1 MNSPT
6 ITQFTEAVQNPSLS
20 LQIPQLPNPI
30 ISRNKRDQPL
40 VWAGNFAAVY
50 QLQSNQST
58 WALRCFT
65 TPPNGKQLHYRLLN
79 DALQNRNLP
88 CLSPFLFHQEG
99 ILVSGRKFPVITME
113 WINGLRL
120 DAKVQQLLNRPRQLR
135 TLATGILG
143 AAQSLEANAI
153 AHNDLQHA
161 NIIVQNDGDI
171 KLVDY
176 DAFYLPEYQ
185 GRPTPEAGHPNYQ
198 HPRKSLS
205 HFSPRSDRFPALVI
219 LLSLQALAADPS
231 LWKFHNQD
239 NLIFTRQDFL
249 SPQTSQALNQTARSP
264 DPDVRNLAD
273 TLTRI
278 LAQNPDDAPS
288 IGQIATAQPTAPN
301 RANQQPQPATAQPA
315 TTRSGN
321 PTTKPLIIRTNGA
334 CGTARISGPCP
345 NCATPAS
352 RSPKPN
358 PTPLT
363 HTARTAAVT
372 PIPATNRI
380 AAATPPPPTKTLNY
394 PHIAR
399 IPPVNPPSARIPRK
413 RIQVPILPVIAVAL
427 IILIFIALAAGCA
440 QRIIPEHHSLPHT
453 GHLNPLYAAAPAH
466 HDNPHRHQ
474 PASPQIP
481 PAA

>member
-30 ISRNKRDQPL
+30 ISRNQRGQPL

-65 TPPNGKQLHYRLLN
+65 TPPNGKQLHYRLLDN
-79 DALQNRNLP
+79 ALQNLNLP

-120 DAKVQQLLNRPRQLR
+120 DAKVGQILHQSHQLR
-135 TLATGILG
+135 TLATGILN
-143 AAQSLEANAI
+143 AAQTLEANAI

-161 NIIVQNDGDI
+161 NIIVQNNGDI

-219 LLSLQALAADPS
+219 LLSLLALAADPS

-249 SPQTSQALNQTARSP
+249 SPQTSPAINQTAQSP
-264 DPDVRNLAD
+264 DPGVRNLAD
-273 TLTRI
+273 TLARI
-278 LAQNPDDAPS
+278 LDQSPDEAPP
-288 IGQIATAQPTAPN
+288 IDRLATAQPAAPN
-301 RANQQPQPATAQPA
+301 RANPPPATRAGGTSPKPA
-315 TTRSGN
+315 N
-321 PTTKPLIIRTNGA
+321 PVPKPAPTPLNH
-334 CGTARISGPCP
+334 TARISTPP
-345 NCATPAS
+345 PRPAT
-352 RSPKPN
+352 N
-358 PTPLT
+358 PQP
-363 HTARTAAVT
+363 HTARIAAVT
-372 PIPATNRI
+372 PSQPA
-380 AAATPPPPTKTLNY
+380 KTLNH

-399 IPPVNPPSARIPRK
+399 IPPVNQPLPRIPRK
-413 RIQVPILPVIAVAL
+413 RIQIPILPFIAVAL

-453 GHLNPLYAAAPAH
+453 GHPNPHYAAAPAH

>member
-6 ITQFTEAVQNPSLS
+6 ITQFTEAVQNPNLS

-30 ISRNKRDQPL
+30 ISRNQRGQPL

-65 TPPNGKQLHYRLLN
+65 TPPNGKQLHYRLLD
-79 DALQNRNLP
+79 DALQNRNIP

-120 DAKVQQLLNRPRQLR
+120 DAKVPQLLNRPRQLR

-143 AAQSLEANAI
+143 AAQSLEANAL

-161 NIIVQNDGDI
+161 NIIVQNNGDI

-185 GRPTPEAGHPNYQ
+185 GRPAPEAGHPNYQ
-198 HPRKSLS
+198 HPRKSPS

-264 DPDVRNLAD
+264 DPDVRNLAGA
-273 TLTRI
+273 LIRI
-278 LAQNPDDAPS
+278 LDQSPDDAPS
-288 IGQIATAQPTAPN
+288 IGQIATAQPPAPN
-301 RANQQPQPATAQPA
+301 RANQQPQPAT
-315 TTRSGN
+315 TRTGGN
-321 PTTKPLIIRTNGA
+321 RPKPLIICTSRA
-334 CGTARISGPCP
+334 CP
-345 NCATPAS
+345 NCATPA
-352 RSPKPN
+352 RHSPKPN

-372 PIPATNRI
+372 PIPSTNRI
-380 AAATPPPPTKTLNY
+380 AAATPPQPAKTLNH

-399 IPPVNPPSARIPRK
+399 IPSVNPPLPRISRK
-413 RIQVPILPVIAVAL
+413 RIQIPILPVIAVAL

-453 GHLNPLYAAAPAH
+453 GHPNPLYAAAPAH

>member
-1 MNSPT
+1 MKSPT
-6 ITQFTEAVQNPSLS
+6 ITQFTEAVQNPGLS
-20 LQIPQLPNPI
+20 LRIPQLANPR
-30 ISRNKRDQPL
+30 ISRNQRGQPL

-50 QLQSNQST
+50 QLQSSQSL
-58 WALRCFT
+58 WAVRCFT
-65 TPPNGKQLHYRLLN
+65 TPPNGKQLHYRLLDN
-79 DALQNRNLP
+79 VLQNRNIP
-88 CLSPFLFHQEG
+88 CLSPFIFHQEG

-120 DAKVQQLLNRPRQLR
+120 DAKVGQLLSQPRQLR
-135 TLATGILG
+135 DLARNILD
-143 AAQSLEANAI
+143 AAQSLEANGL

-161 NIIVQNDGDI
+161 NIIVQNDGAI

-176 DAFYLPEYQ
+176 DAFYLPDYQ

-249 SPQTSQALNQTARSP
+249 SPQTSPAINQTARSP

-278 LAQNPDDAPS
+278 LAQSPDAAPS
-288 IGQIATAQPTAPN
+288 IDQLATAQPGTPN
-301 RANQQPQPATAQPA
+301 PAKQPAPA
-315 TTRSGN
+315 TRN
-321 PTTKPLIIRTNGA
+321 PKPLITRASGTSTKSANPVPKPEPTPLIH
-334 CGTARISGPCP
+334 TARIAAP
-345 NCATPAS
+345 TTVPAA
-352 RSPKPN
+352 N
-358 PTPLT
+358 PQP
-363 HTARTAAVT
+363 HTARIAAVT
-372 PIPATNRI
+372 PPQPA
-380 AAATPPPPTKTLNY
+380 KTLNQ

-399 IPPVNPPSARIPRK
+399 IPPVNPPLPRIPRK
-413 RIQVPILPVIAVAL
+413 RIQVPILPVIAIAL
-427 IILIFIALAAGCA
+427 IILAFILFAAGGA
-440 QRIIPEHHSLPHT
+440 QAFTPPYQSLPHT
-453 GHLNPLYAAAPAH
+453 GHPNPPYAAAPAH
-466 HDNPHRHQ
+466 GANPHRHKPANPQ
-474 PASPQIP
+474 PTINSTRLP

>member
-6 ITQFTEAVQNPSLS
+6 ITQFTEAVQNPGLS
-20 LQIPQLPNPI
+20 LHIPQLPNPI
-30 ISRNKRDQPL
+30 ISRNKRGQPL

-65 TPPNGKQLHYRLLN
+65 TPPNGKQIHYTLLYN
-79 DALQNRNLP
+79 ALQNRNIP
-88 CLSPFLFHQEG
+88 CLSPFFFHQEG

-249 SPQTSQALNQTARSP
+249 SPQTSQALNQTALSP
-264 DPDVRNLAD
+264 DPDVRNLVGA
-273 TLTRI
+273 LIRI
-278 LAQNPDDAPS
+278 LAQSPDDAPS
-288 IGQIATAQPTAPN
+288 IGQIATAQPPAPN
-301 RANQQPQPATAQPA
+301 RANQRLQPATA
-315 TTRSGN
+315 RSGN
-321 PTTKPLIIRTNGA
+321 PTTKPLIICTNGA

-380 AAATPPPPTKTLNY
+380 AAATPPQPAKILNH

-413 RIQVPILPVIAVAL
+413 RIQIPILPVIAVAL

-440 QRIIPEHHSLPHT
+440 QRIIPEHHSLHHT
-453 GHLNPLYAAAPAH
+453 GHPNRQYAAAPAH

>member
-6 ITQFTEAVQNPSLS
+6 ITQFTEAVQNPGLS
-20 LQIPQLPNPI
+20 LRIPQLANPR
-30 ISRNKRDQPL
+30 ISRNQRGQPL

-58 WALRCFT
+58 WAVRCFT
-65 TPPNGKQLHYRLLN
+65 TPPNGKQLHYRLLDN
-79 DALQNRNLP
+79 ALQNRNIP

-120 DAKVQQLLNRPRQLR
+120 DAKIPQLLNHPRQLR
-135 TLATGILG
+135 TLAASILN
-143 AAQSLEANAI
+143 AAQTLENNGL

-161 NIIVQNDGDI
+161 NIIVQDDGAI

-198 HPRKSLS
+198 HPNKTLN

-249 SPQTSQALNQTARSP
+249 SPQTSPVINQTARSP

-273 TLTRI
+273 TLIRI
-278 LAQNPDDAPS
+278 LAQSPDDAPS
-288 IGQIATAQPTAPN
+288 IDQLATSQPAAPN
-301 RANQQPQPATAQPA
+301 HANQPPATRGRGDASP
-315 TTRSGN
+315 
-321 PTTKPLIIRTNGA
+321 KPLITRA
-334 CGTARISGPCP
+334 SGTSPKSA
-345 NCATPAS
+345 NHN
-352 RSPKPN
+352 PKPN
-358 PTPLT
+358 PTPLI
-363 HTARTAAVT
+363 HTARIPAPTPGPAANPQPHTHRIAAVT
-372 PIPATNRI
+372 PPQPA
-380 AAATPPPPTKTLNY
+380 KTLNQ

-399 IPPVNPPSARIPRK
+399 IPPVNPPLPRIPRK
-413 RIQVPILPVIAVAL
+413 RIKVPILPVIAIAL
-427 IILIFIALAAGCA
+427 ITLAFILLAAGCA
-440 QRIIPEHHSLPHT
+440 RQITTGYQSLPHT
-453 GHLNPLYAAAPAH
+453 SHPNPHYAAAPAH
-466 HDNPHRHQ
+466 GANPHRHKPANPQ
-474 PASPQIP
+474 PTINSPQLP

>member
-20 LQIPQLPNPI
+20 LHIPQLPNPI
-30 ISRNKRDQPL
+30 ISRNKRGQPL

-50 QLQSNQST
+50 QLQCNQST

-65 TPPNGKQLHYRLLN
+65 TPPNGKQLHYRLLDN
-79 DALQNRNLP
+79 ALQNRNIP
-88 CLSPFLFHQEG
+88 CLSPFIFHQEG

-135 TLATGILG
+135 TLAASILG
-143 AAQSLEANAI
+143 TAQSLEANAL

-161 NIIVQNDGDI
+161 NIIVQNNGAI

-176 DAFYLPEYQ
+176 DAFYLPQYQ

-219 LLSLQALAADPS
+219 LLSLLALAADPS

-249 SPQTSQALNQTARSP
+249 SPQTSPAINQTARSP
-264 DPDVRNLAD
+264 DPDVRNLAGA
-273 TLTRI
+273 LIRI
-278 LAQNPDDAPS
+278 LAQSPEDAPS
-288 IGQIATAQPTAPN
+288 IGQIATAQPAP
-301 RANQQPQPATAQPA
+301 
-315 TTRSGN
+315 TRSGN
-321 PTTKPLIIRTNGA
+321 PTTKPLIIRANGA

-352 RSPKPN
+352 HSPKPN
-358 PTPLT
+358 PTPLINA
-363 HTARTAAVT
+363 ARAAAVT

-380 AAATPPPPTKTLNY
+380 AAATPPQPAKTLNH

-399 IPPVNPPSARIPRK
+399 IPSVNPPSARIPRK
-413 RIQVPILPVIAVAL
+413 RIQIPILPVIAVAL
-427 IILIFIALAAGCA
+427 IILICIALAAGCA
-440 QRIIPEHHSLPHT
+440 QRIIPEYQSLPHT
-453 GHLNPLYAAAPAH
+453 GHPNRQYAAAPAH

-474 PASPQIP
+474 PASPPIP